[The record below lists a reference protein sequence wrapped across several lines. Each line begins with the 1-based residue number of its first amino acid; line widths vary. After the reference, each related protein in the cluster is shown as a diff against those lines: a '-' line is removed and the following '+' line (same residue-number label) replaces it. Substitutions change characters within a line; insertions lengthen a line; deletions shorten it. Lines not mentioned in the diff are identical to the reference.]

1 MTQYG
6 SACSGIEAATVAWH
20 PLGWRAEWFAEI
32 EPFPSAVLAYRWPEV
47 PNLGD
52 MITIARPPNTLEQDM
67 QKQCTKCGETKLLP
81 DAFHLSSKSSDGHAS
96 WCKACVNSIRRE
108 NRKRTYTTENKQK
121 WAIKTRYG
129 LTPSDVQ
136 AMLEKQGGAC
146 AICVLPLTKHHID
159 HCHTTGKVRGLLC
172 HRCNTRL
179 GGLDDKQWRDA
190 AFRYL
195 GLQA

>member
-1 MTQYG
+1 MLSELDMMNLWAKQLTGYASQWERLFGFGY
-6 SACSGIEAATVAWH
+6 AVEA
-20 PLGWRAEWFAEI
+20 
-32 EPFPSAVLAYRWPEV
+32 EV
-47 PNLGD
+47 RKQDDELIQQ
-52 MITIARPPNTLEQDM
+52 MLEAL
-67 QKQCTKCGETKLLP
+67 E
-81 DAFHLSSKSSDGHAS
+81 
-96 WCKACVNSIRRE
+96 
-108 NRKRTYTTENKQK
+108 
-121 WAIKTRYG
+121 TRYG

-190 AFRYL
+190 ALRYL

>member
-1 MTQYG
+1 M
-6 SACSGIEAATVAWH
+6 S
-20 PLGWRAEWFAEI
+20 
-32 EPFPSAVLAYRWPEV
+32 
-47 PNLGD
+47 
-52 MITIARPPNTLEQDM
+52 TIAFSWSGPKIKPPRPDVYTTRRGDSKYHTLRYW
-67 QKQCTKCGETKLLP
+67 
-81 DAFHLSSKSSDGHAS
+81 DGGR
-96 WCKACVNSIRRE
+96 WWQIE
-108 NRKRTYTTENKQK
+108 WLRKRTYTTENKQK

>member
-1 MTQYG
+1 MQFG
-6 SACSGIEAATVAWH
+6 SVCSGKSRTGRPAIDL
-20 PLGWRAEWFAEI
+20 LGQRFGRLLVVERVENDKR
-32 EPFPSAVLAYRWPEV
+32 V
-47 PNLGD
+47 D
-52 MITIARPPNTLEQDM
+52 RPPNTLEQDM

-190 AFRYL
+190 ALRYL